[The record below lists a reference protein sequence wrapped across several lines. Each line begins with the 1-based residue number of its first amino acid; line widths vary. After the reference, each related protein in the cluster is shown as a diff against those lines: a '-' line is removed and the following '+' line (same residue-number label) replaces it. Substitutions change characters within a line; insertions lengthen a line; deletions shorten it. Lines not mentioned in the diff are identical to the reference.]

1 MICHRVFN
9 HTHNLRVTR
18 AEYDIGMT
26 LILVVECM
34 PVKNVLQEDKW
45 DNAVSNKHGQ
55 ATSTQ
60 WNATY
65 ESVLIRKFPD

>member
-1 MICHRVFN
+1 M
-9 HTHNLRVTR
+9 
-18 AEYDIGMT
+18 
-26 LILVVECM
+26 ILVVECM

>member
-26 LILVVECM
+26 VILVVECM

-45 DNAVSNKHGQ
+45 DTAVSNKHGQ